1 MRRYET
7 IIIVDPDLS
16 DEGRNQRFE
25 KIKELL
31 KNYKGHLVEFD
42 EWGGKKLAYEI
53 KKKMR
58 GYYVKFDFCSEADFV
73 KELERTIKLDDRIL
87 KFMTILLEDKAD
99 PEKIKAGMIEKVEEE
114 EKTSDDSTDNSSD
127 NPETESEETEKE
139 SESVE
144 EDE

>member
-31 KNYKGHLVEFD
+31 EKYKGHMIEFD
-42 EWGGKKLAYEI
+42 EWGAKKLAYEI
-53 KKKMR
+53 RKKMR

-73 KELERTIKLDDRIL
+73 KELERTFKLDDRIL
-87 KFMTILLEDKAD
+87 KFMTILLEDNAD
-99 PEKIKAGMIEKVEEE
+99 PEKIKAGLDEKNTEENP
-114 EKTSDDSTDNSSD
+114 SGD
-127 NPETESEETEKE
+127 NPEEASDKPEAESEEAVTE

-144 EDE
+144 EE